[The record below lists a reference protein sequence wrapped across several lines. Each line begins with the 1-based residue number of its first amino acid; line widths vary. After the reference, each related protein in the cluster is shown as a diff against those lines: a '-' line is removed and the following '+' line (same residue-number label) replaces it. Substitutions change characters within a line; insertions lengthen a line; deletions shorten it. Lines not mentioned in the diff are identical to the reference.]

1 MLDGFGAVSYR
12 YSLSLGVR
20 MKKMFLTNVLIA
32 IFGISFPQ
40 AQPSRLDSV
49 ITKFQNDNRSFE
61 EFVVLGKMMC
71 YSKVAN
77 LPITVGGQTN
87 LYFGVSSQLY
97 NSLSPFA
104 RLLNEQSTIKS
115 LEEYFLLNIK
125 RFEKIGTEKNLPD
138 KENLH
143 YYEKIELCDSLYGKN
158 ENYKKY
164 YLQFVSNKKNYLAP
178 TSDMG
183 SFYRK
188 EIESYRTDYLE
199 NYFIRK

>member
-1 MLDGFGAVSYR
+1 
-12 YSLSLGVR
+12 
-20 MKKMFLTNVLIA
+20 MKKIFLPSVLA
-32 IFGISFPQ
+32 VIFGISFPQ

-61 EFVVLGKMMC
+61 EFIVLGKMMC

-77 LPITVGGQTN
+77 LPITVGGQTD

-125 RFEKIGTEKNLPD
+125 RFEKISTGKNLPD

-164 YLQFVSNKKNYLAP
+164 YLQFVSNKKNYLTP
-178 TSDMG
+178 TNDMG
-183 SFYRK
+183 SFDWE
-188 EIESYRTDYLE
+188 EIEAFRKDYLE
-199 NYFIRK
+199 RYFIKSIIE